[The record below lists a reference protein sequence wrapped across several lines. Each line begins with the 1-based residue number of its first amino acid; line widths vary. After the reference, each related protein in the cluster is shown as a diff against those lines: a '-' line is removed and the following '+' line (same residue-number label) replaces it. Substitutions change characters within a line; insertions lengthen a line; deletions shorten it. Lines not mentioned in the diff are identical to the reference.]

1 VASNLSRKA
10 LKQDKFAVEVE
21 HTVDFF
27 AAHRPQA
34 IRYGGI
40 ALAVILIAGIAWFFY
55 SSRRSA
61 RQQVLGQAMTLVTA
75 PVGAAQG
82 SGISFPS
89 DAAKDDAVN
98 KALTKITADYAGS
111 EEAYT
116 AEYYLAGKDIEK
128 VRLDDARKKYQDV
141 IDHANANQAS
151 LAKLALAQADL
162 AQNRTGDASR
172 LLKELMDHPTDMVS
186 KEQATIDYAQAIA
199 PAQPDEARKL
209 LTPLANTPSDISSIA
224 GVALSSL
231 PNKK

>member
-1 VASNLSRKA
+1 MASNLSRKA

-40 ALAVILIAGIAWFFY
+40 ALAVILIVGVVWFFR
-55 SSRRSA
+55 SSQRSA
-61 RQQVLGQAMTLVTA
+61 RQQVLGQAMTLFTA

-82 SGISFPS
+82 SGPSFPS
-89 DAAKDDAVN
+89 QAAKDDAMN
-98 KALTKITADYAGS
+98 KALTKIVADYPGS
-111 EEAYT
+111 EEAYI
-116 AEYYLAGKDIEK
+116 AEYYLAAADIDKGKP
-128 VRLDDARKKYQDV
+128 DDARKKYQDV

-162 AQNRTGDASR
+162 AQNRAADASR
-172 LLKELMDHPTDMVS
+172 LFKDLMDHPTDVVS

-199 PAQPDEARKL
+199 PSQPDEARKL
-209 LTPLANTPSDISSIA
+209 LTPLASTPSDISSIA
-224 GVALSSL
+224 SVALSSL
-231 PNKK
+231 PRK

>member
-40 ALAVILIAGIAWFFY
+40 ALAVILIVGVVWFFR
-55 SSRRSA
+55 SSQRSA
-61 RQQVLGQAMTLVTA
+61 RQQVLGQAMTLFTA

-82 SGISFPS
+82 SGPSFPS
-89 DAAKDDAVN
+89 QAAKDDAMN
-98 KALTKITADYAGS
+98 KALTKIVADYPGS
-111 EEAYT
+111 EEAYI
-116 AEYYLAGKDIEK
+116 AEYYLAAADIDKGKP
-128 VRLDDARKKYQDV
+128 DDARKKYQDV

-162 AQNRTGDASR
+162 AQNRAADASR
-172 LLKELMDHPTDMVS
+172 LFKDLMDHPTDVVS

-199 PAQPDEARKL
+199 PSQPDEARKL
-209 LTPLANTPSDISSIA
+209 LTPLASTPSDISSIA
-224 GVALSSL
+224 SVALSSL
-231 PNKK
+231 PRK

>member
-1 VASNLSRKA
+1 MASNLSRKA

-40 ALAVILIAGIAWFFY
+40 ALAVILIAGIVWFFR
-55 SSRRSA
+55 SSQRSA
-61 RQQVLGQAMTLVTA
+61 RQQVLGQAMTLLTA

-82 SGISFPS
+82 SGPSFPS
-89 DAAKDDAVN
+89 QAAKDNAMN
-98 KALTKITADYAGS
+98 KALTKIVADYPGS
-111 EEAYT
+111 EEAYI
-116 AEYYLAGKDIEK
+116 AEYYLAATDMEKGKP
-128 VRLDDARKKYQDV
+128 DDARRKYQDV
-141 IDHANANQAS
+141 IDHASANQAS

-162 AQNRTGDASR
+162 AQNRAGDASR
-172 LLKELMDHPTDMVS
+172 LFKDLMDHPTDVVS

-224 GVALSSL
+224 SVALSSL
-231 PNKK
+231 PRK